1 MAIFWKDSSGAG
13 SGGEER
19 AMKRERELREIMEQA
34 IEEMR
39 EVLSQETEEDG
50 AEQWDPDA
58 WEEEVVR
65 FTRQLGQRMVQ
76 TWGEVK
82 SEQAKA
88 QAPFVPV
95 AGEDATCTGGSPYGG

>member
-1 MAIFWKDSSGAG
+1 
-13 SGGEER
+13 
-19 AMKRERELREIMEQA
+19 MKRERALREIMEPA
-34 IEEMR
+34 IGEMR

-65 FTRQLGQRMVQ
+65 FTRQLGRRMAQ
-76 TWGEVK
+76 TWGAVK

-88 QAPFVPV
+88 QAPFAPA
-95 AGEDATCTGGSPYGG
+95 AGEDATGAGGSRYGG